1 MYNYCMNYYLI
12 SLLGS
17 VLHPLTYQSS
27 KEIDNGTVVEVLLK
41 HKQTSGVILEKT
53 DKPSFKTLDILHVS
67 ELFFTKEQ
75 LKFAKFISQY
85 YMCEFGVAL
94 SLFIPYD
101 KTFTCKEVD
110 HNFTDSIQLSP
121 KQTEAL
127 EFLQNKQTALLFG
140 DTGSGKTE
148 IYMKLISQTIQQGKR
163 AIFLMPEISLTP
175 QMQARLSKHF
185 DSRVVM
191 WHSKITK
198 IKKQKILKQIYSGEI
213 DIVAGARSALFTPL
227 KDVGLIIV
235 DEEHDDSYKSS
246 SNPRYNARDLALYAG
261 KIYAAHVVLGSAT
274 PSLASYKNFEFFR
287 LRQSYFTSK
296 KDYIYEPSLESI
308 TPLIVTLVKEAKQK
322 NEQSIMFIPTRANF
336 KYLVC
341 SSCGYAYECPYCS
354 VGMSVHNKDRALK
367 CHYCNFT
374 TAIPQVCPKCK
385 GHTLRSSRLGTAE
398 AVSEFNKLLPS
409 LHVQQFDRDT
419 VTTQKK
425 LVDILKKFNDKK
437 IDMLIGTQMLSK
449 GHDYHDITLAI
460 VLGLDNLL
468 NMSDYRAREKALSSL
483 VQIAG
488 RSGRKKEAHVLVQ
501 TFNSDFFK
509 VYIDDYERFL
519 LDELKARGEFYPPF
533 KKLCRIIFAH
543 KNMTKAKNA
552 MMQMVQR
559 LSAFQD
565 VDMIGA
571 GECAIFMIGGKY
583 RFNILLRSD
592 KSTDIIKAVTA
603 CRNDLAQIDMDPIDF
618 S

>member
-1 MYNYCMNYYLI
+1 MNYYLI
-12 SLLGS
+12 CLLGS
-17 VLHPLTYQSS
+17 ALHPLTYQSIHD
-27 KEIDNGTVVEVLLK
+27 IDDGMVVEVLLQNK
-41 HKQTSGVILEKT
+41 KRSGVILQKMS
-53 DKPSFKTLDILHVS
+53 KPSFKTLDILHVS
-67 ELFFTKEQ
+67 ELFYTKAQ
-75 LKFAKFISQY
+75 IKFAKFISQY
-85 YMCEFGVAL
+85 YMCELGIAL
-94 SLFIPYD
+94 SLFISYD
-101 KTFTCKEVD
+101 KAFTCKEV
-110 HNFTDSIQLSP
+110 NREFTDTIKLSD
-121 KQTEAL
+121 KQTQAM
-127 EFLQNKQTALLFG
+127 EFLQNRQTALLFG

-148 IYMKLISQTIQQGKR
+148 IYMKLIAKTLKQGR
-163 AIFLMPEISLTP
+163 RTIFLMPEISLTP
-175 QMQARLSKHF
+175 QMQTRLSEHF
-185 DSRVVM
+185 GLRVVM
-191 WHSKITK
+191 WHSRVTK
-198 IKKQKILKQIYSGEI
+198 AKKQKILKQIYSGEV

-246 SNPRYNARDLALYAG
+246 SSPRYNARDLAVYAG
-261 KIYAAHVVLGSAT
+261 KVYGANVVLGSAT

-287 LRQSYFTSK
+287 LRESYFISK
-296 KDYIYEPSLESI
+296 KEYIYEPSLESI
-308 TPLIVTLVKEAKQK
+308 TAPIISLVNEIKQK

-336 KYLVC
+336 KYLIC
-341 SSCGYAYECPYCS
+341 SNCGYTYECPYCS

-385 GHTLRSSRLGTAE
+385 EHTLRSSRLGTAE
-398 AVSEFNKLLPS
+398 AVCEFNKLLPS
-409 LHVQQFDRDT
+409 LHVEQFDRDT

-425 LVDILKKFNDKK
+425 LVDILKRFNDKK
-437 IDMLIGTQMLSK
+437 IDLLIGTQMLSK
-449 GHDYHDITLAI
+449 GHDYHDITLAV

-488 RSGRKKEAHVLVQ
+488 RSGRKKAARVLVQ

-519 LDELKARGEFYPPF
+519 QDELKAREGVYPPF
-533 KKLCRIIFAH
+533 KKLCRITFAH
-543 KNMTKAKNA
+543 KNGLKAKEA
-552 MMQMVQR
+552 MGQMVQELGR
-559 LSAFQD
+559 FKD
-565 VDMIGA
+565 VEIVGA

-583 RFNILLRSD
+583 RFNILLRGD

-603 CRNDLAQIDMDPIDF
+603 CRHDLAQIDMDPIDF